1 MNTTDDESAYGGA
14 QLGMK
19 KVNLMEQD

>member
-14 QLGMK
+14 QSGMK